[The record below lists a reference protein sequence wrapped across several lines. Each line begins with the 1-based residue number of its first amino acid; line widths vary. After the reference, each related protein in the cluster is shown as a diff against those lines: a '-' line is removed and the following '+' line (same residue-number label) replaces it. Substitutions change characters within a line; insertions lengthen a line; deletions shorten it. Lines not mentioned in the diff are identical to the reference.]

1 MCDTMSLSSA
11 TTDIGSDR
19 SEDDVALKID
29 QHDMEDMLE
38 ASSEVVTIFDWD
50 DTLLPSWHI
59 THVVEPCTVGARDAP
74 LAIDS
79 PFYEP
84 LRRHAEVVAET
95 LRAAASLGR
104 VAIVT
109 LSKRGWVPDSAAR
122 FLPGLDIQQLV
133 DSLDIPIYYAT
144 EHVHSS
150 VARLVRA
157 SGGPASMLE
166 EGVDLLRW
174 CKRSAME
181 KFLRT
186 VCRNRHVRLNV
197 ISVGDSSVE
206 QDD

>member
-29 QHDMEDMLE
+29 QHGMEDMFE

-50 DTLLPSWHI
+50 DTLMPTWYI
-59 THVVEPCTVGARDAP
+59 KHVVEPCTVGARDAS

-79 PFYEP
+79 PFYEQ
-84 LRRHAEVVAET
+84 LCRHAEVVAET
-95 LRAAASLGR
+95 LRTAASLGR

-109 LSKRGWVPDSAAR
+109 LSKRGWVLDSAAR

-133 DSLDIPIYYAT
+133 DALAIPIYYAT

-150 VARLVRA
+150 IARRVRA
-157 SGGPASMLE
+157 SGGP
-166 EGVDLLRW
+166 
-174 CKRSAME
+174 
-181 KFLRT
+181 
-186 VCRNRHVRLNV
+186 
-197 ISVGDSSVE
+197 
-206 QDD
+206 